1 MSPILVDPEIRADLE
16 KEAKRQARDVNE
28 IVNESLW
35 EYLEKAREAKL
46 EDEIRA
52 YIKMHPRLKRKYLNE
67 WVAIHEHKLVD
78 HEFLSRLQFQTRAL
92 RCAKSSP

>member
-1 MSPILVDPEIRADLE
+1 MSPILVDPKIRADLE
-16 KEAKRQARDVNE
+16 KEAKRQVRDVNE
-28 IVNESLW
+28 IVNEFLW

-78 HEFLSRLQFQTRAL
+78 HEFMSFDATLTA
-92 RCAKSSP
+92 A